1 MWGLCG
7 SGHEVGVRVE
17 PKAVEA
23 KRADAAPGLA
33 TAVIDSLDVSH
44 GTH

>member
-7 SGHEVGVRVE
+7 SGHKVGVWVE

-23 KRADAAPGLA
+23 KRPDAAPGLA
-33 TAVIDSLDVSH
+33 LAVIDSLDVSH
-44 GTH
+44 GAH